1 MKSITWEDICE
12 AEPRVKAL
20 YYTACHVKD
29 CKTDRSFCANY
40 VFLNTF
46 KPIICELV
54 GFCRS
59 RRKKMMKESAND
71 FQFENFFAYT
81 DEIDDEMLSTSIAY
95 DIVYQKIYGALPDC
109 RNCCCISLW

>member
-1 MKSITWEDICE
+1 
-12 AEPRVKAL
+12 
-20 YYTACHVKD
+20 
-29 CKTDRSFCANY
+29 
-40 VFLNTF
+40 
-46 KPIICELV
+46 
-54 GFCRS
+54 
-59 RRKKMMKESAND
+59 MMKESAND